1 MTGSMFSDNSGP
13 PRGSRSR
20 NGHAGKLLLVV
31 TLLLATGSFAYIHHQ
46 TITAGPA
53 NSLRSIALAIVAY
66 EKAHGHFP
74 PAYVVSDDGQKL
86 LSWRVLILP
95 FLDEHELYE
104 QFDLKQPW
112 DSPTNARLISQMPKV
127 YRDFRHAQPDVTCIR
142 AVTGPT
148 TIWPTVGLRKRS
160 DITVASLPAAI
171 LATKEPVVWT
181 QPDDVPLD
189 AILSQIDST
198 RPIQLGFLHGHTQE
212 IGSDATS
219 TLLMRL
225 FSIRPIE

>member
-1 MTGSMFSDNSGP
+1 MESVLSDNSGP

-20 NGHAGKLLLVV
+20 NGHVYKLLLFV
-31 TLLLATGSFAYIHHQ
+31 TFLVATGSFAYIHDQ
-46 TITAGPA
+46 TITAGPE

-66 EKAHGHFP
+66 EKAHGHYP
-74 PAYVVSDDGQKL
+74 PAYLIGDDVQKL

-95 FLDEHELYE
+95 FLEEHELYE

-112 DSPTNARLISQMPKV
+112 DSPTNAKLISQMPRV
-127 YRDFRHAQPDVTCIR
+127 YRDFRDAQPDVTCIR

-148 TIWPTVGLRKRS
+148 TIWPTVGLCKRS
-160 DITVASLPAAI
+160 DIAVASLPAAI
-171 LATKEPVVWT
+171 LATQESVVWT
-181 QPDDVPLD
+181 QPNEVPLD
-189 AILSQIDST
+189 DILSLIDST